1 MEGDPTMELVATVT
15 SRGGLLKG
23 ESRMIWQRQ
32 NQVRDGIRMVDSDL
46 LCHLEG
52 VFLGHAKAL
61 MKDGRKAHLVLFFR
75 HVLINK
81 VKQNVEAINHVYF
94 IRYSST
100 YIRV

>member
-1 MEGDPTMELVATVT
+1 MEGDPTVELVAAVT
-15 SRGGLLKG
+15 PRGGLL
-23 ESRMIWQRQ
+23 ERECRMIWQCQ
-32 NQVRDGIRMVDSDL
+32 DQIWNGVAVINDL
-46 LCHLEG
+46 LGHSEG
-52 VFLGHAKAL
+52 VFFGDAKAL